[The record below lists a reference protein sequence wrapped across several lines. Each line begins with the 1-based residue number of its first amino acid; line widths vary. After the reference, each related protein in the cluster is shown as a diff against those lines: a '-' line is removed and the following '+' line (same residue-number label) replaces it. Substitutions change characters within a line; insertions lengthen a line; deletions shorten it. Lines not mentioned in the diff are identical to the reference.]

1 MEFIT
6 KQKCNEAL
14 VVLYWLGAGSWYK
27 DKKNKERK
35 KKKKK
40 KKKKKNK
47 KKKKKKEENEE
58 KIIHNTALSY
68 LKNHTK
74 HQKKI

>member
-14 VVLYWLGAGSWYK
+14 VVLYWLGAGSWYQ
-27 DKKNKERK
+27 DKNVPER
-35 KKKKK
+35 
-40 KKKKKNK
+40 
-47 KKKKKKEENEE
+47 KKKKEENEE